1 MSMNQQK
8 KLLFKKTNHHAS
20 IRILLL
26 MTLLICNGYQIYLDN
41 TYQIIFIL
49 FQGLLLVSLFAPLH
63 ECSHST
69 AFKSKFLNQ
78 AVMFFCGM
86 VHLMPSIWFKE
97 FHMEH
102 HRHTQD
108 PKMDPELGNERPR
121 SIGSYLFLISGIR
134 IWIELVHNFF
144 RLFAGIANQSY
155 IRKRNIQKV
164 ILEVRFLFGIYLLLL
179 ILSFNSNNPF
189 LLYGWIIPMILGQ
202 PFLRLFLLA
211 EHGFCDQTTDMTK
224 NSRTTKTN
232 FLIRF
237 FVWNMNYHAE
247 HHSRPA
253 IPFHKLQTFH
263 KEIEHKIKFQESGY
277 FDFHKKY
284 LMQLI
289 TQKDLHWA

>member
-1 MSMNQQK
+1 
-8 KLLFKKTNHHAS
+8 
-20 IRILLL
+20 
-26 MTLLICNGYQIYLDN
+26 
-41 TYQIIFIL
+41 
-49 FQGLLLVSLFAPLH
+49 
-63 ECSHST
+63 
-69 AFKSKFLNQ
+69 
-78 AVMFFCGM
+78 
-86 VHLMPSIWFKE
+86 
-97 FHMEH
+97 
-102 HRHTQD
+102 
-108 PKMDPELGNERPR
+108 MDPELGNERPR

-232 FLIRF
+232 FLVRF

-263 KEIEHKIKFQESGY
+263 KEIEYKIKFQESGY
-277 FDFHKKY
+277 FNFHKKY

-289 TQKDLHWA
+289 SQKDLHWA

>member
-8 KLLFKKTNHHAS
+8 KLHLQKTNHHAS
-20 IRILLL
+20 IRILFLI
-26 MTLLICNGYQIYLDN
+26 TLLICNGYQIYLDN

-102 HRHTQD
+102 HRHTQN
-108 PKMDPELGNERPR
+108 PTMDPELWNESPR

-134 IWIELVHNFF
+134 IWIDLIQNFF
-144 RLFAGIANQSY
+144 RLFSGNVNQSY
-155 IRKRNIQKV
+155 IKKRNIQKV

-179 ILSFNSNNPF
+179 FLSFNSNNSF
-189 LLYGWIIPMILGQ
+189 LLNGWIIPKGLEVLKAEIRNNGNLIYDAKKSPLGVPALSESFEGQ
-202 PFLRLFLLA
+202 LTLEELIPHLFTAENADAIPYHWNKLYRPGERLW
-211 EHGFCDQTTDMTK
+211 GFC
-224 NSRTTKTN
+224 
-232 FLIRF
+232 
-237 FVWNMNYHAE
+237 
-247 HHSRPA
+247 
-253 IPFHKLQTFH
+253 IPK
-263 KEIEHKIKFQESGY
+263 KIK
-277 FDFHKKY
+277 D
-284 LMQLI
+284 
-289 TQKDLHWA
+289 

>member
-102 HRHTQD
+102 HRHTQN
-108 PKMDPELGNERPR
+108 PTMDPELGNERPR

-134 IWIELVHNFF
+134 IWIDLVHNFF

-164 ILEVRFLFGIYLLLL
+164 ILEVRFLFGIYPVSYTHLTL
-179 ILSFNSNNPF
+179 PT
-189 LLYGWIIPMILGQ
+189 
-202 PFLRLFLLA
+202 R
-211 EHGFCDQTTDMTK
+211 
-224 NSRTTKTN
+224 
-232 FLIRF
+232 
-237 FVWNMNYHAE
+237 
-247 HHSRPA
+247 
-253 IPFHKLQTFH
+253 
-263 KEIEHKIKFQESGY
+263 
-277 FDFHKKY
+277 
-284 LMQLI
+284 
-289 TQKDLHWA
+289 